1 MRIDRVTPERFAEL
15 VPQGVSHAY
24 NTVAFSQLNAPKAE
38 ALHYL
43 TFTSGHLRA
52 AIVLGER
59 GGKLL
64 SPFSAPFGG
73 FIFPAPLRIEAVD
86 EVVGLLSRY
95 GRDLGM
101 PVEIFL
107 PPPFYDPVM
116 LPKVES
122 SLLRHGTHLFSE
134 LSYHYDLTD
143 PRTPVERMGLKA
155 LQKYKASLRTPFRI
169 EQLPSDDPSQIA
181 RAYEV
186 IAANHAAKGYPLRMS
201 LADVVA
207 TAPLM
212 QADFFL
218 LTLDGAP
225 VAAAQLH
232 HVSSSPSIVQLIN
245 WGDAPG
251 YSHLR
256 PMNAFSAAL
265 FTHYATNTP
274 VSIFDLGPASEGGIP
289 ATGLCDFKEGIG
301 AMPSLKPRFRL
312 E

>member
-1 MRIDRVTPERFAEL
+1 MRIDRVAPERFAEL
-15 VPQGVSHAY
+15 LPGGCSHAY
-24 NTVAFSQLNAPKAE
+24 NTVAFSQLNASKAE
-38 ALHYL
+38 AVHYL
-43 TFTSGHLRA
+43 TFTDSHLRA
-52 AIVLGER
+52 AIILGER
-59 GGKLL
+59 GGRLL

-73 FIFPAPLRIEAVD
+73 FIFPKTLRIEAVD
-86 EVVGLLSRY
+86 EAVKLVAQY
-95 GRDLGM
+95 GRDLHM

-107 PPPFYDPVM
+107 PPTFYHPAM

-122 SLLRHGTHLFSE
+122 ALLRYGTLLYTE
-134 LSYHYDLTD
+134 LNYHYDLTD
-143 PRTPVERMGLKA
+143 PRTPTERMGLKA
-155 LQKYKASLRTPFRI
+155 LQQYKSSLRTPFRF
-169 EQLPSDDPSQIA
+169 EQLSAADPAQIA

-218 LTLDGAP
+218 LTLEGAP

-265 FTHYATNTP
+265 FEHYAATP
-274 VSIFDLGPASEGGIP
+274 GVSILDLGPASEEGIP
-289 ATGLCDFKEGIG
+289 SPGLCAFKEAIG
-301 AMPSLKPRFRL
+301 ALPSTKPRFRL
-312 E
+312 D